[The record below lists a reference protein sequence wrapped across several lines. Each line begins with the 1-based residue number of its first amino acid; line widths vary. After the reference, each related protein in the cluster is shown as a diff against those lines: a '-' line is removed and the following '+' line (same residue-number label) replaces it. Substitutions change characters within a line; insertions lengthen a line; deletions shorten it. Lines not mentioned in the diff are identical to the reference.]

1 MLEVPPLDVD
11 FRDALNA
18 PADTEVAFLVLPVLC
33 EDDTPERAEQG
44 VDGRKVAKEEPCEGT
59 ESSRRDQEGE
69 VGLREGKVECNL
81 RGLVGPRKE
90 SLGITYLLA

>member
-1 MLEVPPLDVD
+1 MLEIPPLDVD

-44 VDGRKVAKEEPCEGT
+44 VDGRKVAEEEPCKGT
-59 ESSRRDQEGE
+59 KSGRRDKEGE
-69 VGLREGKVECNL
+69 V
-81 RGLVGPRKE
+81 
-90 SLGITYLLA
+90 

>member
-18 PADTEVAFLVLPVLC
+18 PADTQVAFLVLPVLC

-44 VDGRKVAKEEPCEGT
+44 VDGRKVAEEEPRKGT
-59 ESSRRDQEGE
+59 ESSCRDKEGE

-81 RGLVGPRKE
+81 RGLVRPRKR
-90 SLGITYLLA
+90 SLGIRYLLA